1 MPGVRVLHFM
11 NMPKPKRAVMIS
23 SAYFL
28 AAVLVMVLAFG
39 IYPGNSLLSTLAMT
53 VAFPWSAAAVL
64 SSMLL
69 IHISSEP
76 LDTVLMNLMI
86 VGVVIN
92 AAIIYLLT
100 AWRERRRKHNLRSS

>member
-1 MPGVRVLHFM
+1 MNVPNPG
-11 NMPKPKRAVMIS
+11 RAVIIS

-28 AAVLVMVLAFG
+28 PAVLVVILAFG
-39 IYPGNSLLSTLAMT
+39 IYPGNSLLFTLAMT
-53 VAFPWSAAAVL
+53 VAFPWSAAVVL

-86 VGVVIN
+86 GGVFIN

-100 AWRERRRKHNLRSS
+100 ARRKRGRKNSLRSS